1 MITATMP
8 VITHEAMTALLA
20 KTGTEI
26 ELTRAANPAA
36 ENM

>member
-20 KTGTEI
+20 KAGT
-26 ELTRAANPAA
+26 PVKS
-36 ENM
+36 